1 MCTLIEQL
9 RRRRSDLG
17 FSLTTL
23 EKRTGFALPRLSV
36 IFNRPK
42 AVDLRLS
49 SVEALADALD
59 ARVMVVPKASVALV
73 QSLLSSHATLVG
85 RLSKTGDIVQFLG
98 DESYLENPHRPT
110 LSLSYNSLDEITG
123 DADTREIFTKSG
135 TRWTRSLGAVP
146 AFFENLLPEGALL
159 DWIAD
164 QRQVSTH
171 DAFELL
177 AATGSSLP

>member
-59 ARVMVVPKASVALV
+59 ARVMVVPKESVALV
-73 QSLLSSHATLVG
+73 QSLLSSHASLMAVEQTPSALE
-85 RLSKTGDIVQFLG
+85 RALSRRGK
-98 DESYLENPHRPT
+98 
-110 LSLSYNSLDEITG
+110 
-123 DADTREIFTKSG
+123 
-135 TRWTRSLGAVP
+135 
-146 AFFENLLPEGALL
+146 
-159 DWIAD
+159 
-164 QRQVSTH
+164 
-171 DAFELL
+171 
-177 AATGSSLP
+177 

>member
-59 ARVMVVPKASVALV
+59 ARVMVVPKESVALV
-73 QSLLSSHATLVG
+73 QSLLSSHASLMAVEQTPSALERALSDAVNDERAVSVPRCVSRRDAGWPSIEDG
-85 RLSKTGDIVQFLG
+85 RYCAIFRRCDFFGKSPSSHTFTFLQQPG
-98 DESYLENPHRPT
+98 RDHRRRG
-110 LSLSYNSLDEITG
+110 YARDFHQIGHALD
-123 DADTREIFTKSG
+123 
-135 TRWTRSLGAVP
+135 
-146 AFFENLLPEGALL
+146 ALARRCARVL
-159 DWIAD
+159 
-164 QRQVSTH
+164 
-171 DAFELL
+171 
-177 AATGSSLP
+177 